1 MQIENQK
8 NFNFEKED
16 ENRTLCSLCNDPQI
30 SISQWGNQKYQ
41 HLFCILLLSLKNKIF
56 LK

>member
-16 ENRTLCSLCNDPQI
+16 KNRTLCSLCNDPQI